1 MKSHPN
7 TKHSNPVEKQ
17 QPCCDIC
24 AVLYFGSEQHLMQ
37 KLWSVGNRARLSA
50 SSKEQSTAKQILGK
64 AAAYHNTSSR
74 LQTI

>member
-1 MKSHPN
+1 MKKHTN

-50 SSKEQSTAKQILGK
+50 SSKEMTAKQVLGK